1 MACSHLYVLHRP
13 SPHLR
18 LPPFT
23 DGGKA
28 VVLRGVYVRLVAH
41 THLPLVE
48 VMVPGGI
55 RGGRRR
61 VIPLLGRISILH
73 VRHTAHS
80 TKYTILLNT
89 HTQHAYTSRIR
100 RSRSQHRFLLSL
112 LSSSSLLNVLRRL
125 DLRPRRIV
133 PRVRT
138 RIYVD
143 HLSVSFVFKEEPG
156 LVIGDHLER
165 CFLNGI

>member
-1 MACSHLYVLHRP
+1 MIRTGLAAHFLNISYFMYRLNKNLLDFRVAHLYVLYRL

-61 VIPLLGRISILH
+61 VIPLLGRMSSLH
-73 VRHTAHS
+73 VWHTAHS
-80 TKYTILLNT
+80 TKYTRLNT
-89 HTQHAYTSRIR
+89 HTQHAYTIT
-100 RSRSQHRFLLSL
+100 F
-112 LSSSSLLNVLRRL
+112 
-125 DLRPRRIV
+125 
-133 PRVRT
+133 T
-138 RIYVD
+138 A
-143 HLSVSFVFKEEPG
+143 
-156 LVIGDHLER
+156 
-165 CFLNGI
+165 